1 MDTPKVALD
10 AYQRLQLE
18 LAKEE
23 LRRAEMEQLK
33 AKTGMAGDN
42 DYAGEPPLRID
53 SLETIVGTLCDVV
66 RRLEVSLQVPDRAHD
81 PDADETEKRL
91 LSSAES
97 VLEAKLAR
105 LGHTI
110 ERCNFEITECVG
122 AIDRIQA
129 KIGS

>member
-53 SLETIVGTLCDVV
+53 SLETTVDTLCEWV
-66 RRLEVSLQVPDRAHD
+66 RKLQVSLNMPDRGQEVDVEA
-81 PDADETEKRL
+81 EKRL
-91 LSSAES
+91 FSDAASA
-97 VLEAKLAR
+97 LEVKLIR
-105 LGHTI
+105 MGHTI